1 MKKLV
6 LLSLKLDIFTRIL
19 VSCYCSINFL
29 IPRVK
34 IEYDTTVYLPE
45 NTRVKQSLRVME
57 EEFGLTGQASVM
69 IEDVDPVKVFVY
81 KDKINSMPYIME
93 VIWIDNFIER
103 DVIQNI
109 QDLLMN
115 MILTET
121 FVLVQFQA

>member
-1 MKKLV
+1 
-6 LLSLKLDIFTRIL
+6 
-19 VSCYCSINFL
+19 
-29 IPRVK
+29 
-34 IEYDTTVYLPE
+34 
-45 NTRVKQSLRVME
+45 ME